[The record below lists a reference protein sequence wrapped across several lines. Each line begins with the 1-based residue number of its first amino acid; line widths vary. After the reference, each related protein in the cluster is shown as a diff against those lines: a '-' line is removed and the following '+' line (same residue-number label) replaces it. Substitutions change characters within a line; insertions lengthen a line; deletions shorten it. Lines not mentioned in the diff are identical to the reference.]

1 MFSFILIIITLLRL
15 SLRRGFDV
23 CGHGFDGNDG
33 FGGLGVFDG
42 LGGFG
47 GFDGLGR
54 FDRFGGF
61 DGFSVFGEFGGFVF

>member
-23 CGHGFDGNDG
+23 CGHGFDVYDG
-33 FGGLGVFDG
+33 FGRLGAFDG

-61 DGFSVFGEFGGFVF
+61 DGFSVFGEFVGFVF